1 MPGKSPEKN
10 LNKILELGESNKS
23 INSQTSVKAINTETN
38 NLETS
43 VMKGLD
49 IDAIDDDVIRE
60 ERS

>member
-1 MPGKSPEKN
+1 MTGKSPEKN

-23 INSQTSVKAINTETN
+23 INSQTSVKAINTETT

-43 VMKGLD
+43 VMKGMD

>member
-23 INSQTSVKAINTETN
+23 INSQTSVKAINTETT

-43 VMKGLD
+43 VMKGMD